1 MNDGKFR
8 SRSRRGLI
16 LMAGVTVMLAGSL
29 GCDAG
34 DPPRERPSDVART
47 GAADSSASASD
58 SVSERQLALRQPANF
73 QEKSPSRFR
82 VRFLTTKGEFV
93 MDVYRE
99 WAPRGA
105 DRFYNLVKAG
115 WYDGVPFHRVREG
128 FAAEWGINPDPWL
141 NVGWRQAELQ
151 DDPVRESN
159 LRGRV
164 SFAKNRPHS
173 RTTQLFVNLR
183 DNSENLD
190 PLDFAPIGEVV
201 EGMEVLDQLYTGYGD
216 GPPRGDGIYQAMAIA
231 RGDEYFADFPLLDR
245 IVRAELVNSTATTN
259 EEG

>member
-1 MNDGKFR
+1 MNQGQL
-8 SRSRRGLI
+8 RSRRFGGLI
-16 LMAGVTVMLAGSL
+16 RMAGLGLMTAGGLACGNGQPQGERQVGS
-29 GCDAG
+29 AG
-34 DPPRERPSDVART
+34 DGQAQSPATASD
-47 GAADSSASASD
+47 SASAH
-58 SVSERQLALRQPANF
+58 RLALRQPANF
-73 QEKSPSRFR
+73 QETAPQRFQ
-82 VRFLTTKGEFV
+82 VRILTTKGEFV
-93 MDVYRE
+93 VEVHRE

-190 PLDFAPIGEVV
+190 PLAFAPIGEVV
-201 EGMEVLDQLYTGYGD
+201 EGMEVLDRLYAGYGD
-216 GPPRGDGIYQAMAIA
+216 GPPRGEGVYQAMAIA

-245 IVRAELVNSTATTN
+245 IVRAELADSPLAA
-259 EEG
+259 EEDS